1 MKRLFDKDT
10 WQEIFGSIQKNKVRT
25 VITMIGVLWGIF
37 IYIALAGSS
46 KGLDNGFERA
56 FQSIAA
62 NSIFVWAQYTSLPY
76 AGYKSQRAIQLKLGD
91 ADILRKRVKGIK
103 FIAPRNV
110 AGVFGSAGGN
120 IVRGNKTG
128 TYAIYGEFPEY
139 IKIATAKIF
148 DGGRFIN
155 NSDIEK
161 ERKVCVIG
169 ERTLAEL
176 FEEGE
181 DPIGKFISINK
192 LNFRVVGVHKFVQ
205 GGGFGDDG
213 DIYIPFATF
222 KKIFNTGDNVNFFM
236 IAANDNID
244 GVEVEKNIKAT
255 LKQIHKIDPNDER
268 AIGGFNLG
276 EVFKKIFNTGDRV
289 NFFMIAADENIDG
302 VQVEKDIK
310 ATLKQIHKIDPN
322 DERAISGFN
331 LGEVFKKTMNFAN
344 GLTFLSLV
352 VGIATILAGVIGIG
366 NILLI
371 SVKERTKEIGI
382 RRALGATPS
391 EVRSQ
396 IILESVF
403 LTILAGIIGIILGA
417 LVLYG
422 INAATADMTD
432 FPYTNPTVPIPYV
445 LGALTLM
452 IVLGT
457 LIGIIPAQKAVSI
470 KPIDALREE

>member
-1 MKRLFDKDT
+1 MKKIFDKDT
-10 WQEIFGSIQKNKVRT
+10 WQEIFGSIQKNRT
-25 VITMIGVLWGIF
+25 RTIITMIGVLWGIF
-37 IYIALAGSS
+37 IYITLAGSS

-56 FQSIAA
+56 FQSIAS

-76 AGYKSQRAIQLKLGD
+76 AGYKSERSIQLRLGD
-91 ADILRKRVKGIK
+91 AEILKKRVADIK

-139 IKIATAKIF
+139 IKIATSKIY

-155 NSDIEK
+155 ESDILE

-169 ERTLAEL
+169 ERTQQEL
-176 FEEGE
+176 FEEDE

-222 KKIFNTGDNVNFFM
+222 KKIFNTGDKVNFFM
-236 IAANDNID
+236 IAADENAN
-244 GVEVEKNIKAT
+244 GLKVEKEIKST
-255 LKQIHKIDPNDER
+255 VKQIHDIHPDDER

-276 EVFKKIFNTGDRV
+276 EI
-289 NFFMIAADENIDG
+289 
-302 VQVEKDIK
+302 
-310 ATLKQIHKIDPN
+310 
-322 DERAISGFN
+322 
-331 LGEVFKKTMNFAN
+331 FKKTMNFAN

-391 EVRSQ
+391 EVRAQ

-403 LTILAGIIGIILGA
+403 LTTLAGVIGIILGSF
-417 LVLYG
+417 VLYG
-422 INAATADMTD
+422 INAATLDMTD

-445 LGALTLM
+445 LGALSFM
-452 IVLGT
+452 IILGT
-457 LIGIIPAQKAVSI
+457 LIGIIPAQRAVSI